1 MTGKHP
7 EEAERL
13 AVEVM
18 APLPAIMTLVAA
30 NEDDNLPAIQSL
42 LQIVDARA
50 GELGEA
56 LRSLRK
62 ELEPL
67 GSA

>member
-1 MTGKHP
+1 MTGKHL

-13 AVEVM
+13 AGEVM

-30 NEDDNLPAIQSL
+30 NEDVNLPAIATL
-42 LQIVDARA
+42 LQAVDDKA
-50 GELGEA
+50 GDLVEA
-56 LRSLRK
+56 LSSLRK

-67 GSA
+67 S